1 MAVSNYLAKTQYG
14 CRYNYSKLKNEIY
27 LVSEEHLKK
36 VYIDNGEAYI
46 SGITLSPFLKIEGF
60 NIEFKEETS
69 LDERYKFQ
77 KTLKISV
84 NGYSTFEDFN
94 DKYYAVI
101 KTEDGTYYMINVDF
115 PSKVTHTYNLSKNV
129 NRTDFTLSSV
139 SNFPALKLNNF
150 NPNETISCK
159 NYLISGVDGLK
170 MIESVKAEITS
181 GNSIIATDV
190 FKTIEYLGDSLSFQ
204 EAYDGDKFTTT
215 LEFQIAFDA
224 YKSSWQY
231 NLLEFILNRYAAII
245 GIKNS
250 TDNVYAGF
258 NNGLQ
263 PNYTIDASTEKGQSD
278 IVTLTL
284 VETSDSGLRIGNF
297 GITVN
302 TTKHWRYIKKIKN
315 KKAYECIEKGIAR
328 YLLQEECDYFGN
340 PTGRYLV
347 LSGYGSLFP
356 ELNIIGT
363 FNFDSST
370 GTFVSP
376 DCYDVNCIITT
387 DLPNTIYF
395 TGVECK
401 TYSLR
406 STGDWN
412 ITSIPS
418 NITVSPTSGNANTNY
433 TISVCNTSS
442 SSDYLE
448 DYFEI
453 DSCTNQLFINVKKGH
468 CITEYRFFGNYYCV
482 DGNKYQALQEAVSC
496 DGGSTWTKTGE
507 AMLGELVEMDSQWCI
522 DNPPTYSWEL
532 TDLYE
537 CEG

>member
-1 MAVSNYLAKTQYG
+1 MSVSNYLAKSNNG

-129 NRTDFTLSSV
+129 NQTDFTLSSV

-159 NYLISGVDGLK
+159 NYLISGVDDLK
-170 MIESVKAEITS
+170 MLESVKAEISNYNFVRT
-181 GNSIIATDV
+181 TDY
-190 FKTIEYLGDSLSFQ
+190 FKTVEYIGDSLSFQ
-204 EAYDGDKFTTT
+204 EAFDGDKFTTT

-250 TDNVYAGF
+250 TDNIYAGF

-297 GITVN
+297 GISTI

-363 FNFDSST
+363 FSFDSST

-395 TGVECK
+395 TSTGCK

-406 STGDWN
+406 STGDWS
-412 ITSIPS
+412 ITNIPS
-418 NITVSPTSGNANTNY
+418 NITVSPTSGNANSNY
-433 TISVCNTSS
+433 TLSVCNTSS
-442 SSDYLE
+442 SSDFE
-448 DYFEI
+448 GYFAI
-453 DSCTNQLFINVKKGH
+453 NSCTNQLLINVKKGH

-482 DGNKYQALQEAVSC
+482 DGNKYQALEQAISC
-496 DGGSTWTKTGE
+496 DGGSTWEKTGE
-507 AMLGELVEMDSQWCI
+507 AMLGNFVEMDSQWCI

>member
-14 CRYNYSKLKNEIY
+14 CRYNYSKLKDVIY
-27 LVSEEHLKK
+27 LVSEEHIKK

-46 SGITLSPFLKIEGF
+46 SGITLSPFLKIKGF

-170 MIESVKAEITS
+170 MIESVKAEISNYNYIST
-181 GNSIIATDV
+181 TDV
-190 FKTIEYLGDSLSFQ
+190 FKTVEYLGDSLSFQ

-284 VETSDSGLRIGNF
+284 VETSDSGLKIGNF
-297 GITVN
+297 GISIN
-302 TTKHWRYIKKIKN
+302 TSKHWRYIKKIKN
-315 KKAYECIEKGIAR
+315 KKAYECVGKGIAR

-340 PTGRYLV
+340 PTGRYRV
-347 LSGYGSLFP
+347 LDGYQSYFY

-363 FNFDSST
+363 FSET
-370 GTFVSP
+370 VTFVSP
-376 DCYDVNCIITT
+376 DCYYKN
-387 DLPNTIYF
+387 
-395 TGVECK
+395 E
-401 TYSLR
+401 
-406 STGDWN
+406 W
-412 ITSIPS
+412 
-418 NITVSPTSGNANTNY
+418 
-433 TISVCNTSS
+433 
-442 SSDYLE
+442 
-448 DYFEI
+448 
-453 DSCTNQLFINVKKGH
+453 
-468 CITEYRFFGNYYCV
+468 RFFGNYYCV
-482 DGNKYQALQEAVSC
+482 DGNKYQALQEAVSY
-496 DGGSTWTKTGE
+496 DGGKTWTKTGE
-507 AMLGELVEMDSQWCI
+507 ATLGEMVETNSQWCI
-522 DNPPTYSWEL
+522 DNPPTYSWNL
-532 TDLYE
+532 TNLYE